1 MAGNAPGSANRTK
14 RPFTIPKLRPTLL
27 SDMWT
32 YHSSASR
39 STGLGNAGTMHARSR
54 TMSILRLAADE
65 RFVNLDNPHELAE
78 ILVLQASADAMA
90 HVPSRPIRAGA
101 DHAMNL
107 EGANP
112 LLARQNKVDHAE
124 PCLEGP
130 IRVFE
135 RGPYRDREP
144 IAIRSAISALQI
156 ERLVVR
162 CVRHLFVSAASAAN
176 AIWPT
181 LADEISAT
189 GFLIGEGRLKLRDGH
204 LLGAGHGSPLSIGG
218 YCHAEATVSSSA

>member
-1 MAGNAPGSANRTK
+1 MAAAPV
-14 RPFTIPKLRPTLL
+14 I
-27 SDMWT
+27 
-32 YHSSASR
+32 
-39 STGLGNAGTMHARSR
+39 
-54 TMSILRLAADE
+54 SILRLAADE

-112 LLARQNKVDHAE
+112 LLAGQHEVDHAE
-124 PCLEGP
+124 PCLDGH

-135 RGPYRDREP
+135 NGPYRDRQP
-144 IAIRSAISALQI
+144 IAIRIAISALPI

-162 CVRHLFVSAASAAN
+162 CLRHLFVSASIAPNST
-176 AIWPT
+176 WHTPT
-181 LADEISAT
+181 S
-189 GFLIGEGRLKLRDGH
+189 H
-204 LLGAGHGSPLSIGG
+204 
-218 YCHAEATVSSSA
+218 